1 LAAQQQQQQQMNSG
15 APLQASFGP
24 PQIYQPQQQA
34 TQQFGNNQYGDGT
47 GKRKTFAIITLEREH
62 FY

>member
-1 LAAQQQQQQQMNSG
+1 MNSG

-47 GKRKTFAIITLEREH
+47 GKRKTFAITTLEREH